1 VLSGTVLGRRPTIG
15 LAVAL
20 LSTAVGVAVLALFPQ
35 VPLVGVAAFLLWGTA
50 FGALPPLFNTRL
62 LHSASARIR
71 DAAASFYTTA
81 FNIGIGGG
89 ALLGAVLY
97 SVIGLG
103 GLPWVFVALLVC
115 STIALVWTAL
125 VNRVHR

>member
-1 VLSGTVLGRRPTIG
+1 MADKLESLTE
-15 LAVAL
+15 
-20 LSTAVGVAVLALFPQ
+20 
-35 VPLVGVAAFLLWGTA
+35 
-50 FGALPPLFNTRL
+50 
-62 LHSASARIR
+62 
-71 DAAASFYTTA
+71 
-81 FNIGIGGG
+81 
-89 ALLGAVLY
+89 ALLGAALY